1 LKLMKISHV
10 FQREAALDYGMD
22 RLFLALA
29 ALEGDATIP
38 KPAPSAPGSRPP
50 LPLKPPMRI
59 VG

>member
-1 LKLMKISHV
+1 MKISQV

-22 RLFLALA
+22 KVIMALS
-29 ALEGDATIP
+29 ALEGDTIA
-38 KPAPSAPGSRPP
+38 KAAPSAPGSRPP